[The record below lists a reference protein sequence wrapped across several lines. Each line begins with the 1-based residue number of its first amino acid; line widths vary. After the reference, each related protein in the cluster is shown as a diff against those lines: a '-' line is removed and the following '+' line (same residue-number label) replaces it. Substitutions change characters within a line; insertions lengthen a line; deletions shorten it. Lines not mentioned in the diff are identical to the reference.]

1 MRPRV
6 SLESWSAVCRK
17 QAPEFLVRGLIH
29 NVAHLGHSANQFGI
43 LGIFP
48 QLISQPADPCPQYLN
63 IVAIFRSPQAGEKIS
78 IEQETPSIT
87 GKLAEQKSLNS
98 GQVFLFAR
106 DKNAMLLKIDGQ
118 VPHAEEF

>member
-87 GKLAEQKSLNS
+87 GKLAEQESLNS